1 MADLTD
7 RSSAP
12 SDKQRG
18 YETQDLN
25 VGAVGKFLIGL
36 FALICLTLVAMN
48 ELFQYFEQRAIR
60 RDVPLPPMLETREVP
75 PEPRLQ
81 VAPAADLHRL
91 RATEQELLTTYGWV
105 DRERGIVRIPIERAM
120 DLLLER
126 GPILPSRPRSPRSPS
141 PTTDQ
146 PSGKSGKE

>member
-1 MADLTD
+1 MADLT
-7 RSSAP
+7 RGSST
-12 SDKQRG
+12 SDNERG
-18 YETQDLN
+18 YETRDLN

-48 ELFQYFEQRAIR
+48 ELFEYFEQRAIR
-60 RDVPLPPMLETREVP
+60 RDVPLPPMLETREIP

-81 VAPAADLHRL
+81 VVPAADLQRL

-105 DRERGIVRIPIERAM
+105 DRERGIVRIPVERAM

-126 GPILPSRPRSPRSPS
+126 GLVLPPRPRSPQSPS

-146 PSGKSGKE
+146 RGSPKE